1 MTKTNKTSVKSSF
14 EGKALILLSFLFIG
28 VLAASWMYAM
38 NLRQTVARNNS
49 AVSVD
54 SAALIEIEKLRNLV
68 DSQLDNSRSY
78 FLLGSKSLFDKQKK
92 DREDLL
98 EAVATFEKEFNLP
111 KVPEQLK
118 RVQAAMQQQQEFFDQ
133 GMEFREKQTESK
145 IIGQFYQ
152 SKTNTVRNE
161 INEALNEMA
170 QIHKMD
176 LEQARQAAK
185 TAAVS
190 VESRIPEGMTW
201 LTTALGGLFFL
212 MAMLV
217 VKMIVERAGKRAE
230 RERLYEEAK
239 KAVHARDEVLAAV
252 AQDLNAPLDEIKKIA
267 DDLVNSKDLM
277 EDALL
282 ITSTV
287 SQVEALIRDIVDQ
300 KDADL
305 ERLALRLDQ
314 LNVDDVMEDA
324 RLVLQPLAKKR
335 DIRLQFDTG
344 NPPALAFF
352 DRERVIR
359 VLFNLVGNAIQFS
372 PKHSK
377 ITIRVR
383 SDQQFV
389 TIAVMDASEVNVDE
403 LEKNGVGFAIAKTIV
418 EAHEGT
424 LKADRSGGGNVFT
437 FTLPRR
443 RPVGAQLRKPAAPTV
458 RISRPR
464 GSDPQVY
471 S

>member
-1 MTKTNKTSVKSSF
+1 
-14 EGKALILLSFLFIG
+14 
-28 VLAASWMYAM
+28 M

-49 AVSVD
+49 AASVD
-54 SAALIEIEKLRNLV
+54 SAALIEVEKLRNLA

-78 FLLGSKSLFDKQKK
+78 FLLGSKSLYDKQKK
-92 DREDLL
+92 DREDLIEGL
-98 EAVATFEKEFNLP
+98 ATFEKEFNLP

-118 RVQAAMQQQQEFFDQ
+118 RIQTAMQQQQELFDQ

-152 SKTNTVRNE
+152 SKTNPLRTE
-161 INEALNEMA
+161 ISEALNEIS
-170 QIHKMD
+170 QIHKTD
-176 LEQARQAAK
+176 LEQDRKAAK
-185 TAAVS
+185 AAAVS

-201 LTTALGGLFFL
+201 LTAALGALFFL

-217 VKMIVERAGKRAE
+217 VKMIVGRARKQEE

-252 AQDLNAPLDEIKKIA
+252 AQDLSEPLNEIKKIA

-287 SQVEALIRDIVDQ
+287 SQVEALIRDIGDQ
-300 KDADL
+300 KQADL

-359 VLFNLVGNAIQFS
+359 VLFNLVGNAIKFS

-377 ITIRVR
+377 VTVRVR

-389 TIAVMDASEVNVDE
+389 TIAIMDGSDVNVDE
-403 LEKNGVGFAIAKTIV
+403 IERNSVGFAIAKTIV

-424 LKADRSGGGNVFT
+424 LRAERSGNGNVFT

-464 GSDPQVY
+464 GSDPQVF

>member
-1 MTKTNKTSVKSSF
+1 
-14 EGKALILLSFLFIG
+14 
-28 VLAASWMYAM
+28 M

-49 AVSVD
+49 AASVD
-54 SAALIEIEKLRNLV
+54 SAALIEVEKLRNLA

-78 FLLGSKSLFDKQKK
+78 FLLGSKSLYDKQKK

-98 EAVATFEKEFNLP
+98 EGLATFEKEFNLP

-118 RVQAAMQQQQEFFDQ
+118 RIQTAMQQQQELFDQ

-152 SKTNTVRNE
+152 SKTNPLRTE
-161 INEALNEMA
+161 ISEALNEIS
-170 QIHKMD
+170 QIHKTD
-176 LEQARQAAK
+176 LEQDRKAAK
-185 TAAVS
+185 AAAVS

-201 LTTALGGLFFL
+201 LTAALGALFFL

-217 VKMIVERAGKRAE
+217 VKMIVGRARKQEE

-252 AQDLNAPLDEIKKIA
+252 AQDLSEPLNEIKKIA

-287 SQVEALIRDIVDQ
+287 SQVEALIRDIGDQ
-300 KDADL
+300 KQADL

-359 VLFNLVGNAIQFS
+359 VLFNLVGNAIKFS

-377 ITIRVR
+377 VTVRVR

-389 TIAVMDASEVNVDE
+389 TIAIMDGSDVNVDE
-403 LEKNGVGFAIAKTIV
+403 IERNSVGFAIAKTIV

-424 LKADRSGGGNVFT
+424 LRGERSGNGNVFI

-443 RPVGAQLRKPAAPTV
+443 RPVGAQLRKPSAPAV